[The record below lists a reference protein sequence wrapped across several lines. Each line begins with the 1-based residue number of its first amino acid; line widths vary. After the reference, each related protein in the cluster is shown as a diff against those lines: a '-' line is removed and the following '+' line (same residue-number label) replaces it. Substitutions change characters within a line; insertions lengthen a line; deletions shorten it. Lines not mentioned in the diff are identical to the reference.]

1 MREPLV
7 NPRFLF
13 PATGWRCFSCTVYK
27 EPASSDFA
35 EVPVIGWGVVEGY
48 DYEEGN
54 ELEGSN
60 MDLLVAVQDEL
71 LEAPMVKPASQLDD
85 DCSNRK
91 YGFLPD
97 NGELTN
103 ELKKMLEENTRR
115 RVKQEEEWRKEKVE
129 RTRAFVLKRMDQ
141 TTSIKCIADMTK
153 RCCEKERIFEC
164 SEELVKKIITVA
176 GFLLPQEVVSNV

>member
-27 EPASSDFA
+27 EPATSDFA

-60 MDLLVAVQDEL
+60 MELLVAVQDEL
-71 LEAPMVKPASQLDD
+71 LEAPMVRPASQLDD
-85 DCSNRK
+85 ACSNRK

-97 NGELTN
+97 NMELTDD
-103 ELKKMLEENTRR
+103 LKKMLEENTLR
-115 RVKQEEEWRKEKVE
+115 RVKQDEKRHQEKLE
-129 RTRAFVLKRMDQ
+129 RTRVFVLERAKN
-141 TTSIKCIADMTK
+141 TPVNILAAMTETCA
-153 RCCEKERIFEC
+153 RKERIFEC
-164 SEELVKKIITVA
+164 SEKN
-176 GFLLPQEVVSNV
+176 VVSIIKNAGVVPQTGVKA